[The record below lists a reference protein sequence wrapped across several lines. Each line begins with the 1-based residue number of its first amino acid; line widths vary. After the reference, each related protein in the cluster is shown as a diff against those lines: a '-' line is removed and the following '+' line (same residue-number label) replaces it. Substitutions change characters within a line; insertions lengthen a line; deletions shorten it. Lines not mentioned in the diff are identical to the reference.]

1 MTGDKGKSNT
11 LNKTRNSKTKTE
23 IKTKLDIKNKLKT
36 VEMKIYSHKTF
47 KNQWMKTK
55 GKLMKEKI
63 SLRDSLK
70 IQHEELRNKKY
81 ERQSETWE
89 TDWELP
95 TFY

>member
-47 KNQWMKTK
+47 KNQ
-55 GKLMKEKI
+55 
-63 SLRDSLK
+63 
-70 IQHEELRNKKY
+70 
-81 ERQSETWE
+81 
-89 TDWELP
+89 
-95 TFY
+95 